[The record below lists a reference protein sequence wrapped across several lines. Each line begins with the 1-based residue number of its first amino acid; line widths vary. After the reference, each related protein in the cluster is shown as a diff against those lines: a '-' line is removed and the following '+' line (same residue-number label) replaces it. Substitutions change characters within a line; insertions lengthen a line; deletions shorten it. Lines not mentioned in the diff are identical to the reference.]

1 MSGRPPL
8 ELTPERQQAICA
20 AVAAG
25 NNRETAA
32 AAAGIS
38 ERTLRRWLQDA
49 RRRGDESPFWPFLA
63 ALKKAEAE
71 AVMGAIT
78 LINRAARKGAWQA
91 AAWWLE
97 RKYPEHWG
105 RQRDV
110 IRHLVKD
117 VKELGRTLAGRRPP
131 PGRPKERPAPP
142 PDGKGT
148 RDR

>member
-25 NNRETAA
+25 NNRQTAA

-49 RRRGDESPFWPFLA
+49 RRRGEESPFWPFLA

-71 AVMGAIT
+71 AVVSALT
-78 LINRAARKGAWQA
+78 FINRAARKGAWQA

-97 RKYPEHWG
+97 RRYPEHWG
-105 RQRDV
+105 RQRDE
-110 IRHLVKD
+110 IRKLAKD
-117 VKELGRTLAGRRPP
+117 LKELEQRLAGRLPP
-131 PGRPKERPAPP
+131 PGRPK
-142 PDGKGT
+142 K
-148 RDR
+148 